1 MVVEYDDILINYFGV
16 HFSSLEGIDE
26 TFSHAMSYIKPHQ
39 NETFIMYSFNHFFF
53 FFFVTCNDSDGDAQ
67 PHYSI
72 WVTMINSIIICKHQV
87 LNYVHHF
94 KV

>member
-53 FFFVTCNDSDGDAQ
+53 FFFFFFFFLLLVMTVMETHN
-67 PHYSI
+67 H
-72 WVTMINSIIICKHQV
+72 II
-87 LNYVHHF
+87 LF
-94 KV
+94 GLL